1 MNTVFRLQSG
11 DQWLQHRLLSPLHL
25 THVHS
30 EKTEPAQFCKLNALE
45 TGHSVAGNEITWI
58 QVAARVPD
66 DFHVIVIGAGV
77 SGVCIGKK
85 LAERGL
91 KFTILE
97 KSPQMGGT
105 WWENTYPG
113 CACDVPSHLY
123 RLVTPL
129 KKNIIFHSKKCI
141 AQSIS
146 VYC

>member
-1 MNTVFRLQSG
+1 MT
-11 DQWLQHRLLSPLHL
+11 WL
-25 THVHS
+25 
-30 EKTEPAQFCKLNALE
+30 
-45 TGHSVAGNEITWI
+45 

-91 KFTILE
+91 RFTILE
-97 KSPQMGGT
+97 KSPRMGGT

-123 RLVTPL
+123 RQR
-129 KKNIIFHSKKCI
+129 
-141 AQSIS
+141 QSIKLQFS
-146 VYC
+146 LQNFIVLKY